1 MITPESPLPAADLEH
16 ILTHTGE
23 IWEDLRGGRL
33 FVTGG
38 TGVFGTWFLESLAA
52 ADEAHG
58 LGVRAVVL
66 TRDPEAFLRRRPHLK
81 GRAALDYHA
90 GDVRCFAPPAGTFS
104 HLIHAATTSSAP
116 VQVEPGEM
124 FATILEGTRRTLDF
138 AHSAGVHK
146 LLFVS
151 SGAVY
156 GRHPRAEGD
165 IAEDDHDG
173 PDPMDPASA
182 YDEGKRAAE
191 MICALARQA
200 HGLET
205 KVARCF
211 AIVGPMVPL
220 DAHFAVGNFLRDGLA
235 GGPIRVGGDGTPYR
249 SYLHTADLMIWLWT
263 ILVSGRPGRAYNV
276 GSDRALT
283 IAALARVVANL
294 FGTDVQIAREAV
306 PGQPP
311 QRYVPSI
318 GRAREELGLDVRI
331 DLDEALGRTLRWL
344 RGATSQGSLAP

>member
-1 MITPESPLPAADLEH
+1 MFTPESPLPAADLEH
-16 ILTHTGE
+16 ILTHTAE

-52 ADEAHG
+52 ADEKHR
-58 LGVRAVVL
+58 LLVRAVVL
-66 TRDPEAFLRRRPHLK
+66 TRDPDAFLRRRPHLK
-81 GRAALDYHA
+81 DRDALDYQA
-90 GDVRCFAPPAGTFS
+90 GDVRSFSPPAGKFS
-104 HLIHAATTSSAP
+104 HVIHAATTSSAHP
-116 VQVEPGEM
+116 TQVEPEEM
-124 FATILEGTRRTLDF
+124 FETILEGTRRTLEL
-138 AHSAGVHK
+138 ARHAGVRK
-146 LLFVS
+146 YLFIS

-156 GRHPRAEGD
+156 GRHPRALGE
-165 IAEDDHDG
+165 IAEDDRGG

-191 MICALARQA
+191 LMCSLAHRA

-249 SYLHTADLMIWLWT
+249 SYLHTADLMVWLWT
-263 ILVSGRPGRAYNV
+263 VLVSGRPGQAYNV

-283 IAALARVVANL
+283 IAALARKVADL
-294 FGTDVQIAREAV
+294 FGTEVQIARPAV
-306 PGQPP
+306 SGQPP

-318 GRAREELGLDVRI
+318 RRARDDLGLDVRI
-331 DLDEALGRTLRWL
+331 DLDEALARTLQWL
-344 RGATSQGSLAP
+344 LERNPEMP